1 MGICESMNNSSF
13 SNNNNGNNQVSFRCF
28 YDVKNKNEEMQI
40 INYKCNNK
48 INEEIESDDKNIK

>member
-1 MGICESMNNSSF
+1 MVI
-13 SNNNNGNNQVSFRCF
+13 NNQVSFRCF